1 VGRYGEVKVLGGAV
15 APVSAVPSAR
25 AEQPTGAESPSAT
38 WVAVYE
44 PVREEL
50 DLVAARVIALAAAG
64 AFPLGEAA
72 GALARSPGKLMRPAL
87 ILLAGLTGPPVPSL
101 RAARRRAR
109 LIAVASGF
117 ELLHLAS
124 LAHDDILDA
133 SPLRR
138 GAPSVWGR
146 WGTEIA
152 ILTGDHLYGKALAE
166 VSLAGRRAMNS
177 LCRAIDGLLAGE
189 ALELRAG
196 ATVAGRRGYMALATA
211 KTAVFCAESLAVGA
225 SVAGAG
231 RAVIAGLKSYGRAL
245 GQAYQLTDDLLD
257 FRGDPAEMGKP
268 CLGDLSRGRFTFP
281 IIVGLTR
288 RPGRVG
294 RIIEG
299 IRRAEAG
306 ADNLPR
312 LLRRELEACGAFEET
327 ARYARR
333 KIDRAIA
340 GLAVLPPGAP
350 RDNLAVL
357 AENLVGRRA

>member
-1 VGRYGEVKVLGGAV
+1 MGRYGEVKILGGAV
-15 APVSAVPSAR
+15 APVSAIPSAR

-306 ADNLPR
+306 AGNLPR

-350 RDNLAVL
+350 RDNLTVL